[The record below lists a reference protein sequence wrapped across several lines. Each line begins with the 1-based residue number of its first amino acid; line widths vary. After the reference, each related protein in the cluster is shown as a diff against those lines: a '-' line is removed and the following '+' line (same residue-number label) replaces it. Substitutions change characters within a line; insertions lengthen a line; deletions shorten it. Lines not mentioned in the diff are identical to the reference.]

1 MIRAFKHSLGLSLV
15 GTLALG
21 TFLSACGDLSNLN
34 NPFHPKAELRIVDIK
49 GDGDGTDSFIGI
61 KQSASQENGN
71 AFVLYTYTDPVVTIE
86 AIQGYPLVDF
96 TSFRST
102 VTLSDG
108 TVLPTKEFPL
118 NKGIPRAVAG
128 PGGAAGGAAGG
139 AGGKAAITPV
149 VTSQVDIQFPI
160 LSSDTDIRETVYV
173 GNNAPRVSRGTAQV
187 ELIGKDEN
195 GYDINVPIS
204 VPLSFSS
211 LIYDSS
217 GSIPTLAPSA
227 SPNPTASNSPNQDN
241 N

>member
-1 MIRAFKHSLGLSLV
+1 M
-15 GTLALG
+15 
-21 TFLSACGDLSNLN
+21 
-34 NPFHPKAELRIVDIK
+34 
-49 GDGDGTDSFIGI
+49 
-61 KQSASQENGN
+61 
-71 AFVLYTYTDPVVTIE
+71 
-86 AIQGYPLVDF
+86 
-96 TSFRST
+96 
-102 VTLSDG
+102 
-108 TVLPTKEFPL
+108 
-118 NKGIPRAVAG
+118 
-128 PGGAAGGAAGG
+128 
-139 AGGKAAITPV
+139 